1 MKKYRNM
8 IIILVLFLIGIFI
21 IYKLDLISQLTLEN
35 VPVLKEKFLSLG
47 FVAFFAYFSLYVLV
61 CLFSLPATPLTIL
74 GGALFGPLLGTFY
87 TVVSA
92 SAGLALSF
100 LISRYALKNI
110 MVEKLSSSKSFIK
123 IYDGVEKQGWRIL
136 MITRLVPIFPFAL
149 QNYIYGLTNIK
160 FFTYWALSTLFIIP
174 GTSAYTLSAGAV
186 LSGEFSTKNL
196 IYLGVGALC
205 FVLVSFIPKMINK
218 SDKNTK

>member
-1 MKKYRNM
+1 MKKYKN
-8 IIILVLFLIGIFI
+8 IIIIVLFLIGIFI
-21 IYKLDLISQLTLEN
+21 IYKLDLISELTLEN
-35 VPVLKEKFLSLG
+35 VPSLKERFLSLG
-47 FVAFFAYFSLYVLV
+47 WLAFFAYFSLYVLV

-74 GGALFGPLLGTFY
+74 GGALFGSILGTIY

-110 MVEKLSSSKSFIK
+110 MLEKLSSSKSFIK
-123 IYDGVEKQGWRIL
+123 IYDGVEKQGFRIL

-160 FFTYWALSTLFIIP
+160 FLTYWALSTLFIIP
-174 GTSAYTLSAGAV
+174 GTSAYTFSAGAV

-196 IYLGVGALC
+196 IYLGIGALC
-205 FVLVSFIPKMINK
+205 FVIVSFIPKIINK
-218 SDKNTK
+218 LGKNTE